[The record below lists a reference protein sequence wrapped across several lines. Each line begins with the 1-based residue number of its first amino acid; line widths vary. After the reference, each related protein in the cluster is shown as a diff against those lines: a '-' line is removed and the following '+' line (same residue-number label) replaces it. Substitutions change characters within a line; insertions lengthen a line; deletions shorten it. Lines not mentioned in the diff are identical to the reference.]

1 MSPVATRL
9 GAFALL
15 LAGTFGTAYA
25 VGEMLPGHSHT
36 NIDDHS
42 DDEHSDDEHSHDQS
56 EMDMRVIP

>member
-42 DDEHSDDEHSHDQS
+42 DDEHSHDQS

>member
-36 NIDDHS
+36 DTDTDD
-42 DDEHSDDEHSHDQS
+42 HSDDEHSHDQS
-56 EMDMRVIP
+56 VVIA